1 MSENYKKTKRRVPVA
16 TIVCAA
22 FAVIVLGI
30 SAILMMKTEISPAII
45 IYSALGIYLF
55 SLLWVAVISVIR
67 NRMTKG
73 TLSDIKTSV
82 FGTISFSF
90 VQNLHMPVL
99 ICDEKG
105 KIVWYNDIL
114 LAGYKSQGVL
124 CGKYIDSIC
133 NATMEMISHKG
144 EEGIEVTFLSGGGV
158 MSERPDTVFCA
169 RSYKASSKNRI
180 YYTIIFEDVT
190 EVRNLNQRL
199 MNEETII
206 AYAMIDNLDEL
217 TQYVQELYSGAT
229 RDVEK
234 TLRRAMEKIGGVV
247 RNYGH
252 NKFFLV
258 FAAEHLAWFEK
269 DRFSI
274 LDDVRE
280 IRVGESALP
289 ITLSMGIAK
298 IQGTLYEKERATQ
311 AALDMALQ
319 RGGDQVVVKS
329 ENRFDFY
336 GGKTKT
342 VQKQDKVRA
351 RVIANELLSL
361 ISAADN
367 VIVMGHKYPDFDAFA
382 SCIAI
387 FRLAKFCHVKTF
399 IVCDKTTKALA
410 PCFKKIAGNPEYE
423 NLFVDK
429 TEAQDLIRV
438 GTLAVLVDVNNVD
451 YCEAPDVV
459 NTVSDIVVIDH
470 HRKTA
475 EFKIQP
481 KISYIEPSASSASE
495 LLCEFLELTISA
507 KENRSKE
514 EKVILPKIE
523 ADFLLAGIFLDT
535 KNFTHNTGTRTFS
548 SAVYLRSKGAD
559 PLEVKTFFN
568 MELEDFRSEASF
580 ETNVTIQNAIALAVN
595 RNENNPPIARVNA
608 SRAADRLLNV
618 SGVKASFALCK
629 IGDSVHISGR
639 SQGKINVQL
648 ILEKLG
654 GGGHFDSAGAQIKN
668 SGIAEAE
675 ILLKTAINE
684 YMNEIS

>member
-1 MSENYKKTKRRVPVA
+1 MPENYKKTKRRVSAA

-22 FAVIVLGI
+22 LAVIVLGI
-30 SAILMMKTEISPAII
+30 SAILMMETEISPATI

-55 SLLWVAVISVIR
+55 SLLWVAVISIIR

-73 TLSDIKTSV
+73 NLADIKSSV

-105 KIVWYNDIL
+105 KIVWYNEIL
-114 LAGYKSQGVL
+114 LAGYKSRGVL

-133 NATMEMISHKG
+133 TETIEAIVQKG
-144 EEGIEVTFLSGGGV
+144 EEGLEVSFLSDSGV
-158 MSERPDTVFCA
+158 MSEKKDVVFCA
-169 RSYKASSKNRI
+169 RSYKATSKSRV
-180 YYTIIFEDVT
+180 YYTIVFEDVT
-190 EVRNLNQRL
+190 EIKNLNQRL
-199 MNEETII
+199 VDEDTII

-217 TQYVQELYSGAT
+217 TQYVQEFYSDTAREIEKLL
-229 RDVEK
+229 RDE
-234 TLRRAMEKIGGVV
+234 MEKVGGIV

-252 NKFFLV
+252 NKFLLAFQSQ
-258 FAAEHLAWFEK
+258 HLAAFEK
-269 DRFSI
+269 ERFSI
-274 LDDVRE
+274 LDRVRE
-280 IRVGESALP
+280 KRVGSSAIP
-289 ITLSMGIAK
+289 VTLSVGIAK
-298 IQGTLYEKERATQ
+298 IQGSLYQKERATQ

-329 ENRFDFY
+329 LGKFDFY

-351 RVIANELLSL
+351 RVIANELLGL
-361 ISAADN
+361 ISSADN

-382 SCIAI
+382 SCIAVL
-387 FRLAKFCHVKTF
+387 RLAKFCGVKAF
-399 IVCDKTTKALA
+399 IVCDKTTAALA
-410 PCFKKIAGNPEYE
+410 PCFRKIAGDPEYE
-423 NLFVDK
+423 NVFVDK
-429 TEAQDLIRV
+429 TEAQDLIHS
-438 GTLAVLVDVNNVD
+438 GTLAVVVDVNNID
-451 YCEAPDVV
+451 FCEAPDVV

-495 LLCEFLELTISA
+495 LLSEFLEQIIPL
-507 KENRSKE
+507 KN
-514 EKVILPKIE
+514 LPKLE

-548 SAVYLRSKGAD
+548 AAMYLRGEGAN
-559 PLEVKTFFN
+559 PLDAKAFFN
-568 MELEDFRSEASF
+568 MDLEDFRSEASF
-580 ETNVTIQNAIALAVN
+580 ETNVTIHKASIALAIN
-595 RNENNPPIARVNA
+595 RNEDNPPIARVNA

-618 SGVKASFALCK
+618 SGVKASFALCR
-629 IGDSVHISGR
+629 IGDCVHISAR

-668 SGIAEAE
+668 ATITEAQNK
-675 ILLKTAINE
+675 LNHAIEE
-684 YMNEIS
+684 YFVENHYVV

>member
-1 MSENYKKTKRRVPVA
+1 MLENYKKTRRRIPVA

-22 FAVIVLGI
+22 LAVIVLGV
-30 SAILMMKTEISPAII
+30 SAILIMETEILPAVI

-55 SLLWVAVISVIR
+55 SLLWIVVISIIR

-73 TLSDIKTSV
+73 SLADIKSSV

-90 VQNLHMPVL
+90 VQSLHMPVL

-105 KIVWYNDIL
+105 KIVWYNEIL
-114 LAGYKSQGVL
+114 LTGYKSHGAL
-124 CGKYIDSIC
+124 CGKYIDHIC
-133 NATMEMISHKG
+133 TETMEAITQKG
-144 EEGIEVTFLSGGGV
+144 DEGLEVSFLSDSGI
-158 MSERPDTVFCA
+158 MSEKSDVVFCA

-180 YYTIIFEDVT
+180 YYTIIFEDIT
-190 EVRNLNQRL
+190 EIKNLNQRL
-199 MNEETII
+199 INEDPII

-217 TQYVQELYSGAT
+217 TQYVQELYSDTT
-229 RDVEK
+229 RDVENI
-234 TLRRAMEKIGGVV
+234 LRRTMEKVGGIV

-252 NKFFLV
+252 NKFLLV
-258 FAAEHLAWFEK
+258 FEAEHLATLEK
-269 DRFSI
+269 DRFSV
-274 LDDVRE
+274 LDEVRE
-280 IRVGESALP
+280 IRVGSSALP
-289 ITLSMGIAK
+289 VTLSIGIAK
-298 IQGTLYEKERATQ
+298 IKGSLYEKERATQ

-329 ENRFDFY
+329 LGKFDFY

-351 RVIANELLSL
+351 RVIANELLGL
-361 ISAADN
+361 ISSADN

-382 SCIAI
+382 SCIAVL
-387 FRLAKFCHVKTF
+387 RLAKFCGVKAF

-410 PCFKKIAGNPEYE
+410 PCFKRIAGNPEYE
-423 NLFVDK
+423 NVFVEK
-429 TEAQDLIRV
+429 TEAQDLIRS
-438 GTLAVLVDVNNVD
+438 GTLAVVVDVNNID
-451 YCEAPDVV
+451 FCEAPDIV

-495 LLCEFLELTISA
+495 LLCEFLEQIIPLKT
-507 KENRSKE
+507 
-514 EKVILPKIE
+514 LPKVE

-548 SAVYLRSKGAD
+548 SAMYLRGEGAN
-559 PLEVKTFFN
+559 PLDAQSFFN
-568 MELEDFRSEASF
+568 MDLADFRSETSF
-580 ETNVTIQNAIALAVN
+580 ESNVVIHKASIALAIN
-595 RNENNPPIARVNA
+595 RNEDNPPIARVNA

-618 SGVKASFALCK
+618 SGVKASFALCR
-629 IGDSVHISGR
+629 IGGSVHISGR

-648 ILEKLG
+648 ILEKMG
-654 GGGHFDSAGAQIKN
+654 GGGHFDSAGAQVKN
-668 SGIAEAE
+668 ATITEAE
-675 ILLKTAINE
+675 KLLYAAIDE
-684 YMNEIS
+684 YFIENHYVV

>member
-1 MSENYKKTKRRVPVA
+1 MPENYKKIKRRMPVA

-22 FAVIVLGI
+22 LAVIVLGV
-30 SAILMMKTEISPAII
+30 SAILMLETEISPATI

-55 SLLWVAVISVIR
+55 SLLWVAVISIIR
-67 NRMTKG
+67 NRLTKSN
-73 TLSDIKTSV
+73 LSDIKTSV

-90 VQNLHMPVL
+90 VQSLHMPVL

-105 KIVWYNDIL
+105 KIVWYNEIL
-114 LAGYKSQGVL
+114 LAGYKSYGVL
-124 CGKYIDSIC
+124 CGKYLDSIC
-133 NATMEMISHKG
+133 NATMEAITQTG
-144 EEGIEVTFLSGGGV
+144 EEGMEVSFLSNSGFK
-158 MSERPDTVFCA
+158 SDIVFCA
-169 RSYKASSKNRI
+169 RSYRASSKNKI
-180 YYTIIFEDVT
+180 YYTIIFEDIT
-190 EVRNLNQRL
+190 EMQNLNRRL
-199 MNEETII
+199 INEEPII

-217 TQYVQELYSGAT
+217 TQYVQELYSDTA
-229 RDVEK
+229 REVENI
-234 TLRRAMEKIGGVV
+234 LRRTMEKVGGIV

-252 NKFFLV
+252 NKFLLV
-258 FAAEHLAWFEK
+258 FESEHLVTFEK
-269 DRFSI
+269 ERFSV
-274 LDDVRE
+274 LDEVRE
-280 IRVGESALP
+280 IRVGSSALP
-289 ITLSMGIAK
+289 VTLSIGIAK
-298 IQGTLYEKERATQ
+298 IKGSLYEKERATQ

-329 ENRFDFY
+329 PGKFDFY

-351 RVIANELLSL
+351 RVIANELLAL
-361 ISAADN
+361 ISSADN

-387 FRLAKFCHVKTF
+387 LRLAKFCGVKGF
-399 IVCDKTTKALA
+399 IVCDKTTKALE
-410 PCFKKIAGNPEYE
+410 PCFRKIAGNPEYE
-423 NLFVDK
+423 NIFVDK
-429 TEAQDLIRV
+429 TEAQDLIRS
-438 GTLAVLVDVNNVD
+438 GTLAVVVDVNNID
-451 YCEAPDVV
+451 YCEAPDIV

-495 LLCEFLELTISA
+495 LLCEFLEQIIPLKT
-507 KENRSKE
+507 
-514 EKVILPKIE
+514 LPKLE

-548 SAVYLRSKGAD
+548 SAMYLRGEGAN
-559 PLEVKTFFN
+559 PLDAKAFFN
-568 MELEDFRSEASF
+568 MELDDFRSEASF
-580 ETNVTIQNAIALAVN
+580 ENNVVIHKASIALAIN
-595 RNENNPPIARVNA
+595 RNEDNPPIARVNA
-608 SRAADRLLNV
+608 SRAADRLLTV
-618 SGVKASFALCK
+618 SGVKASFALCR

-668 SGIAEAE
+668 ATIEEAE
-675 ILLKTAINE
+675 QVLHIAIDE
-684 YMNEIS
+684 YFVENHYVV